1 MADPAGTHR
10 LLGVV
15 RAREWAGR
23 ALRPAVLAVAHHRG
37 KLLVL
42 FTWLL
47 LLPLVEPPATAMGSR
62 PRAAPASSAHAISS
76 PEAMLVQSLMDIQA
90 NRLDSAL
97 RHIDALL
104 QVRPNFRLAH
114 LIRGD
119 LLMARARPIH
129 TLGDAA
135 EVPNPRAAD
144 FRDEAR
150 ARLQRYLDPA
160 PHDLIPEYL
169 LQFDSQQPYAV
180 VVDTS
185 RSRLYLYRND
195 HGEPRYVTD
204 YYITVGKN
212 GAEKNREGDQ
222 RTPLGV
228 YFVVKELPSAKL
240 PDFYGSG
247 AFPISYP
254 NEWDRRLGKNGSGIW
269 LHGVPS
275 DTYSRPPRASS
286 GCVVL
291 SNEDINDIRRY
302 LSVGHTPVII
312 SGGIS
317 WVDRKVWRSQRDGF
331 ERVLESWRRDW
342 ESLDVNRYLSHYSPA
357 FANGQQDYAAWAAQK
372 RQVSAGK
379 TAVQVGLSNVS
390 IFRYP
395 GNEELMVVTF
405 DQDYRSN
412 NLHNVMRKRQYWRQ
426 EQGIWK
432 IVYEGAVTSAVPAAP
447 EYTVMAKKKR
457 LG

>member
-1 MADPAGTHR
+1 VA
-10 LLGVV
+10 
-15 RAREWAGR
+15 RARESAAR
-23 ALRPAVLAVAHHRG
+23 ALRPLVLALSHHRG

-47 LLPLVEPPATAMGSR
+47 LLPLVEPPATAMGTR
-62 PRAAPASSAHAISS
+62 PRAVPAAGAQAISS

-97 RHIDALL
+97 RQIDTLL

-114 LIRGD
+114 LIKGD
-119 LLMARARPIH
+119 LLMARARPIR
-129 TLGDAA
+129 TLGDAP

-150 ARLQRYLDPA
+150 ARVLRYLDPA

-169 LQFDSQQPYAV
+169 LQLDGQQTYAV

-195 HGEPRYVTD
+195 NGEPRYVTD
-204 YYITVGKN
+204 YYISVGKN
-212 GAEKNREGDQ
+212 GADKSREGDQ

-228 YFVVKELPSAKL
+228 YFVVKELPDAKL
-240 PDFYGSG
+240 PDFYGTG

-254 NEWDRRLGKNGSGIW
+254 NEWDRRLGRNGSGIW
-269 LHGVPS
+269 LHGVPR

-286 GCVVL
+286 GCIVL
-291 SNEDINDIRRY
+291 SNEDINDIRNY
-302 LSVGHTPVII
+302 LNIGHTPVII
-312 SGGIS
+312 SGNVA
-317 WVDRKVWRSQRDGF
+317 WVDRKTWRSQRDSLDREL
-331 ERVLESWRRDW
+331 ERWRRDW

-379 TAVQVGLSNVS
+379 TSVRVALSNVS

-395 GNEELMVVTF
+395 DNADLAVVTF

-412 NLHNVMRKRQYWRQ
+412 NLHNVMRKRQYWLQ
-426 EQGIWK
+426 DHGIWK
-432 IVYEGAVTSAVPAAP
+432 IVYEGAVAPAAPAAP